1 MLSADPRL
9 EQARSFAQAS
19 QSDPGAFLGFGEVF
33 GQRLASDPVFRPAF
47 VAALTSVREVGVHRT
62 LERWL
67 SEAT

>member
-1 MLSADPRL
+1 
-9 EQARSFAQAS
+9 
-19 QSDPGAFLGFGEVF
+19 VF
-33 GQRLASDPVFRPAF
+33 GQRLASDLVFRPAF